1 MSALKK
7 KVINGFTLV
16 AEGAVGV
23 GGNAPSEAPS
33 IREQAVLVGEPDKN
47 SAFIRCVVSPNGRR
61 KVVLGP
67 RLPNRF
73 VGQLSG

>member
-7 KVINGFTLV
+7 KVIDGFTLA
-16 AEGAVGV
+16 AEGAGRRS
-23 GGNAPSEAPS
+23 GNAPSEAS
-33 IREQAVLVGEPDKN
+33 SVREQAILVGEPDKN

-67 RLPNRF
+67 RLPNRL